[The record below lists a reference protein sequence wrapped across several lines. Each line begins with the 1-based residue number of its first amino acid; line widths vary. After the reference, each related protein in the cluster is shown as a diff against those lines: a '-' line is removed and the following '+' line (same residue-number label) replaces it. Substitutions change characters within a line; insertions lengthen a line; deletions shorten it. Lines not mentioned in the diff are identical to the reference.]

1 MSTAMSIRFG
11 LVPLTEV
18 HPWGKDSELHWF
30 GLTQGWYCLDVGG
43 FELMRY
49 SDRSIEQ
56 LCGDGANLSGAEHVG
71 DEERYIDYYV
81 VRLWEDIL
89 ALFPEALEPVP
100 ADLIDFLRS
109 DSGQWSQEVLD
120 ASIDDDGLAREVDA
134 AITLR
139 SHRFVDT
146 GYLRFGPSFLW
157 WRTVDGA
164 DDRMTIEWWYP
175 VDPDGVIEFVRPPVD
190 RATIPTSEFLAA
202 VNEFDRALLSAM
214 EERVSRLE
222 ASGPPE
228 GVKLDGAG
236 LRREHGDRMQWLPKA
251 LERPIS
257 TDWNAVRSGA
267 RALL

>member
-11 LVPLTEV
+11 LAPLAEV

-56 LCGDGANLSGAEHVG
+56 LRGDGANLSGAEHVG

-109 DSGQWSQEVLD
+109 DSEQWSQEVLD
-120 ASIDDDGLAREVDA
+120 ASINDDALAREVDA
-134 AITLR
+134 AMTLR
-139 SHRFVDT
+139 SHRFVAGLPD
-146 GYLRFGPSFLW
+146 
-157 WRTVDGA
+157 
-164 DDRMTIEWWYP
+164 DDRIRFAVGRRGGP
-175 VDPDGVIEFVRPPVD
+175 GVAR
-190 RATIPTSEFLAA
+190 TLA
-202 VNEFDRALLSAM
+202 LG
-214 EERVSRLE
+214 RVTR
-222 ASGPPE
+222 
-228 GVKLDGAG
+228 
-236 LRREHGDRMQWLPKA
+236 
-251 LERPIS
+251 
-257 TDWNAVRSGA
+257 
-267 RALL
+267 